1 MTDQLAPAEAEPEP
15 SAEIGGRPARLSRWD
30 RPPQPRDWRFWV
42 GGLGKVLIIAGLL
55 MFGFVGYQLWGTG
68 IETARAQN
76 ALEDEFEELV
86 ASYQEQAPPETA
98 PPTTEPTTQP
108 TDTAPP
114 DTQPP
119 DTQPP
124 DTVPPET
131 VPPET
136 VPEPVVQD
144 LPPIERGAPIARLE
158 IPRIDVDVLVVP
170 GVEVDDLKKG
180 PGHFPNTPLPGQ
192 LGNAAIAGHRTTYGA
207 PFFDVDQLEPGDE
220 IVVTMANGEQ
230 FVYEVTGS
238 TIVAPSESWVIQTED
253 PTIATLTLTS
263 CDPAYTARNRIVI
276 FSELRQDES
285 ADVGVPTYYDLDE
298 DDEDEATV
306 EPTAEPTADET
317 TDPETPDQTGTDV
330 TPSPT
335 PPPAAPEDDA
345 FAEGWFHDKAA
356 FAQIA
361 LWSAVLI
368 AITSGG
374 YLLARHFRRTWLG
387 VLAAFAPFLVALY
400 FFYQNVNR
408 LLPPGF

>member
-15 SAEIGGRPARLSRWD
+15 SAENGGRRARVSRWD
-30 RPPQPRDWRFWV
+30 RPPQPRDWRYWV
-42 GGLGKVLIIAGLL
+42 GGLGKVLIVSGLL

-68 IETARAQN
+68 IETARAQR

-98 PPTTEPTTQP
+98 PPTAPPTGTAAPTTEP
-108 TDTAPP
+108 TDTAP
-114 DTQPP
+114 T

-131 VPPET
+131 VPEA
-136 VPEPVVQD
+136 VVQD

-158 IPRIDVDVLVVP
+158 IPKIDVDVLVVP

-192 LGNAAIAGHRTTYGA
+192 LGNAAIAGHRTTYGS

-220 IVVTMANGEQ
+220 LVVTMANGEQ

-238 TIVAPSESWVIQTED
+238 TIVAPSDSWVIQTED
-253 PTIATLTLTS
+253 PTVATLTLTS

-276 FSELRQDES
+276 FSELRVDES
-285 ADVGVPTYYDLDE
+285 ADVGIATYYDLD
-298 DDEDEATV
+298 DPDEDEPTVDETV
-306 EPTAEPTADET
+306 EPTAEPTVDET
-317 TDPETPDQTGTDV
+317 TEPVTDETGTEG

-345 FAEGWFHDKAA
+345 FAQGWFHDKAA

-361 LWSAVLI
+361 LWAAALI
-368 AITSGG
+368 AITTGA

-387 VLAAFAPFLVALY
+387 VLAAVAPFLVALY